1 MTKRKRNLTYPNL
14 NNGRKYTYTFDG
26 ALVEK
31 ITPYRKNRKA
41 IWYFNHNHKL
51 LHCTYIR
58 FAIEYKLAN
67 NCNKQLN
74 HSIVF

>member
-41 IWYFNHNHKL
+41 IWYLKYNHK
-51 LHCTYIR
+51 T
-58 FAIEYKLAN
+58 
-67 NCNKQLN
+67 NCGILR
-74 HSIVF
+74 VEVVL